1 MGVRIPPPTPTTPRG
16 SGLAYQGDT
25 TMTITIT
32 WNGDDTG
39 RNIRDYGIGSDILD
53 DAESSETRD
62 AADAIIRDAY
72 MGPPG
77 RERPGFS
84 HEVDNQRA

>member
-1 MGVRIPPPTPTTPRG
+1 
-16 SGLAYQGDT
+16 
-25 TMTITIT
+25 MTITIT

-72 MGPPG
+72 LGPDCDG
-77 RERPGFS
+77 VGFS
-84 HEVDNQRA
+84 WEITK